1 MYVIKFMMRTKRL
14 MYTIALFSKKET
26 LSAANGKQ
34 ETSLDAQIFLIAFLN
49 VYFFVSWTE
58 IKFCSLLKIERT
70 SAMDDL
76 KYWDVFINSLE
87 MYLKKPR

>member
-1 MYVIKFMMRTKRL
+1 M
-14 MYTIALFSKKET
+14 
-26 LSAANGKQ
+26 SAANGKQ
-34 ETSLDAQIFLIAFLN
+34 ETSLDAQIFLIAFVN
-49 VYFFVSWTE
+49 VYFLLHGQ
-58 IKFCSLLKIERT
+58 KFKFFSVLKIERT

>member
-1 MYVIKFMMRTKRL
+1 MMRTKRL

-49 VYFFVSWTE
+49 VYFLFHGQ
-58 IKFCSLLKIERT
+58 KLNFAL
-70 SAMDDL
+70 
-76 KYWDVFINSLE
+76 
-87 MYLKKPR
+87 YLKLKEQVQWMI